1 MRPGEFTSGLKKS
14 HVEIYVGESDNI
26 IRKVV
31 AELVC
36 RTEGLRRKKVEI
48 ELEMTLGKVNEKQA
62 IAAPAKSQ
70 PLAGLFSELG
80 INPDELLSLMQGGEG
95 AGGLGGL
102 LEGITGGLT
111 GARKRRKRLRGRNRT
126 PLAGKLEGIHRMP
139 RRSGKRLGNPEVRVA
154 DGIAA

>member
-1 MRPGEFTSGLKKS
+1 MPGNSPAGWKKS

-31 AELVC
+31 AELVV
-36 RTEGLRRKKVEI
+36 EPKGSGEKVEI

-70 PLAGLFSELG
+70 PLAGGLFSELG

-102 LEGITGGLT
+102 LEGITGGGLT
-111 GARKRRKRLRGRNRT
+111 GEEGESGSSGGDEKSNSPRWKTRRNSPNASTK
-126 PLAGKLEGIHRMP
+126 PKSA
-139 RRSGKRLGNPEVRVA
+139 A
-154 DGIAA
+154 DIQKCASLME